1 MSRSGEREII
11 GGHISTPA
19 LKREKAASFSV
30 GWRLE
35 VELKTTNNLEAE
47 EVVAH
52 PKISENSIQFLFLK
66 LVKSNTEC
74 QQSLRIFWEGKISV
88 RNSSK

>member
-1 MSRSGEREII
+1 MSRSGERAII
-11 GGHISTPA
+11 GDHISTPA

-47 EVVAH
+47 EIVAH
-52 PKISENSIQFLFLK
+52 PKISENSILFIFLK
-66 LVKSNTEC
+66 LVKSNTEG
-74 QQSLRIFWEGKISV
+74 QQSLTTFWQGNISV
-88 RNSSK
+88 KNSSK